1 MLETPLQV
9 SEVFRADQFE
19 LAMLGINLLKGI
31 LGFVI
36 AYIAYRGYRR
46 NESRPMLYIS
56 TGFIL
61 LLAVPFVSFAV
72 AISLVAAVDLPP
84 VAEQG
89 VVVVSELSQLIG
101 LLVIVYALRM

>member
-1 MLETPLQV
+1 MLEVPLQV

-19 LAMLGINLLKGI
+19 LAMLGINFLKGI

-61 LLAVPFVSFAV
+61 LLAVPFVLVVV
-72 AISLVAAVDLPP
+72 AISLISVTGPLPII
-84 VAEQG
+84 EQG
-89 VVVVSELSQLIG
+89 VVVATELSQVIG
-101 LLVIVYALRM
+101 LLVIFYALRL

>member
-9 SEVFRADQFE
+9 HEVFRADQFE
-19 LAMLGINLLKGI
+19 LAMLGINFLKGI

-46 NESRPMLYIS
+46 NESRPMLYLS
-56 TGFIL
+56 TGFVL
-61 LLAVPFVSFAV
+61 VLGVPFVFFVV
-72 AISLVAAVDLPP
+72 AISLVGAIGP
-84 VAEQG
+84 VAVLEQG
-89 VVVVSELSQLIG
+89 VVAVAELSQVIG